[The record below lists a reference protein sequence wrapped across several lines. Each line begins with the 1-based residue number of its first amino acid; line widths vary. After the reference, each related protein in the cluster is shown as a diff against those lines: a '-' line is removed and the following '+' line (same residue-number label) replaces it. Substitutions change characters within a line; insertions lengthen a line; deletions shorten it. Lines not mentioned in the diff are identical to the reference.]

1 MRLTESDAGFL
12 YGETASGPLQTASIT
27 VVDGEVPF
35 DRFYEHVAARL
46 HLVPRFRQ
54 RLAWV
59 PFNLAHPKWVD
70 DPDFD
75 LRNHIVP
82 HDLPPGTSL
91 KDAVEAMVELNE
103 GLMDRNRPLWKTFVI
118 SGVPG
123 RTLLLQQVHHAM
135 IDGASAVHL
144 STVLLDFEPDASAPP
159 PPEQPW
165 QPAPLPSDAE
175 LISEALQENAARFVE
190 HNPVSTM
197 LRDAESRELMQK
209 GVETMSR
216 LMTRPAIAAPW
227 NAGLLG
233 PKRTVRWTTYD
244 FTVLREIRR
253 AFGGTINDVVLTAV
267 TEGAARYLAHHEE
280 PAKDQYLRIMC
291 PVNVRTEEEGGALG
305 NRVSAIFPM
314 LPAWTMDPVERL
326 IAVNVE
332 TSRIKDGRE
341 AQALTLMQE
350 NGMSLPP
357 VAMAPLQLVG
367 TQLDPTQWLAR
378 NPAPIPPRLGFRPP
392 LFGFNFTC
400 TNVPGVQVPQYV
412 AGHEVLEATGIMMLG
427 GTLGYGV
434 AVTSYNQKMIFGF
447 TAEPRLLPDL
457 ERMVGF
463 VEAAFGE
470 MLDAARAK
478 NQVAA

>member
-12 YGETASGPLQTASIT
+12 YSETASGPMQTASVSVIA
-27 VVDGEVPF
+27 GEVPF
-35 DRFYEHVAARL
+35 ERFYEHVAGRL

-75 LRNHIVP
+75 LRRHVVP
-82 HDLPPGTSL
+82 HELPPGSTL
-91 KDAVEAMVELNE
+91 EDAVAAIVELNE
-103 GLMDRNRPLWKTFVI
+103 GLMDRSRPLWKTFVI
-118 SGVPG
+118 SGVPD

-144 STVLLDFEPDASAPP
+144 STVIFDFQPDAPP
-159 PPEQPW
+159 PPPPKAAW
-165 QPAPLPSDAE
+165 QPEPLPSEAE
-175 LISEALQENAARFVE
+175 LVAEALSENASRFLR
-190 HNPVSTM
+190 HNPVRIM
-197 LRDAESRELMQK
+197 LRDEESRELMQR
-209 GVETMSR
+209 GVESMTRLMSR
-216 LMTRPAIAAPW
+216 PVITAPW

-233 PKRTVRWTTYD
+233 PKRTVRWTTHD
-244 FTVLREIRR
+244 FAELREIRR

-267 TEGAARYLAHHEE
+267 TEGAARYMEHHGERTQ
-280 PAKDQYLRIMC
+280 DQYLRIMC
-291 PVNVRTEEEGGALG
+291 PVNVRAEEEGGALG
-305 NRVSAIFPM
+305 NRVSAIFPT
-314 LPAWTMDPVERL
+314 LPAWSMDPIARL
-326 IAVNVE
+326 ATVYEE
-332 TSRIKDGRE
+332 TNRIKEARE

-350 NGMSLPP
+350 SGLSPP
-357 VAMAPLQLVG
+357 PLALAPLQLIG
-367 TQLDPTQWLAR
+367 TRLDPTEWLAR
-378 NPAPIPPRLGFRPP
+378 NPLPVPPRVNFRPP

-412 AGHEVLEATGIMMLG
+412 AGHEVLESTGIMMLG

-463 VEAAFGE
+463 VEAAYAG
-470 MLDAARAK
+470 MLDAAREK
-478 NQVAA
+478 NRVAA